1 MACLLPVAFR
11 QRRGLAV
18 REESRIELAVVAHGD
33 GPASQVHD
41 LHQVGVAFI
50 SGVTVLVIATVR
62 SSHRA
67 CGHFDASG
75 HGLVFHRRLRLFLPG
90 VSPHPAVWTSVNR
103 YFQ

>member
-1 MACLLPVAFR
+1 MACLLPVAGR
-11 QRRGLAV
+11 QRRGLTG

-33 GPASQVHD
+33 GPTSQVHD
-41 LHQVGVAFI
+41 LYQVGVALI
-50 SGVTVLVIATVR
+50 PGVTVVVIATVR

-67 CGHFDASG
+67 CGHFVASG
-75 HGLVFHRRLRLFLPG
+75 HGLVFHHRPRLFLPG

>member
-1 MACLLPVAFR
+1 M
-11 QRRGLAV
+11 

-33 GPASQVHD
+33 GAASQVHD

-50 SGVTVLVIATVR
+50 PGVTVLVIAAVR

-75 HGLVFHRRLRLFLPG
+75 HGLEFHRRLRLFLPG

-103 YFQ
+103 YLQ

>member
-1 MACLLPVAFR
+1 M
-11 QRRGLAV
+11 
-18 REESRIELAVVAHGD
+18 REESRIELAVVAYGD

-50 SGVTVLVIATVR
+50 LGVTVLVIATVR

-75 HGLVFHRRLRLFLPG
+75 HGWVFHRRLRLFLPG
-90 VSPHPAVWTSVNR
+90 FSPHPGVWTSVNR